1 MKPSSHAGPVR
12 LGIIGVGAMG
22 GHHARTVLS
31 GAVPG
36 CELAAVC
43 DGDPERLAP
52 FEGVPAFAS
61 DRELIR
67 SKTVDAVLIATPH
80 YAHTTIGIAALK
92 AGLHVLVEKPIS
104 VHVADARK
112 LIRAHTNPKQVFA
125 AMFNQRTD
133 PAFIKIRSLVQGG
146 ELGAIRR
153 IQWTITDWFRSQA
166 YYDSGGWRATW
177 AGEGGGVLL
186 NQGVHNLDLLYWI
199 FGSPARIRATCKI
212 GVHHDIE
219 VEDDVSAL
227 LEYPNGATGVVVTS
241 TGEAPGVNRL
251 EISGERGRLTYED
264 KTLTFLRNEVE
275 TRKFSDTTREAYQP
289 PNYWKVEI
297 PIDRSL
303 PRGGQHTEILRNFT
317 NAILEDEPLVAPA
330 AEGLGSVELINA
342 MLLSG
347 FEDRAVT
354 LPVSPSRY
362 SAFLERR
369 IAESR
374 VKKRVVPYHGS
385 AGNYLI

>member
-1 MKPSSHAGPVR
+1 MKSSSRTGPVR
-12 LGIIGVGAMG
+12 LGIVGVGAMG
-22 GHHARTVLS
+22 RHHAR
-31 GAVPG
+31 AVRAGEIPG

-43 DGDPERLAP
+43 DVDPSRLTP
-52 FEGVPAFAS
+52 FEGIPAFAS
-61 DRELIR
+61 DRELFR
-67 SKTVDAVLIATPH
+67 SGSIDAVLIATPH

-112 LIRAHTNPKQVFA
+112 LIAAHTNPRQVFA

-133 PAFIKIRSLVQGG
+133 PAFIKVREMVRSG

-186 NQGVHNLDLLYWI
+186 NQGVHNLDLLHWI
-199 FGSPARIRATCKI
+199 FGLPARVRAHCRI
-212 GVHHDIE
+212 GAHHDIE

-227 LEYPNGATGVVVTS
+227 LEYPDGATGVIVTS
-241 TGEAPGVNRL
+241 TGEAPGLNRL
-251 EISGERGRLTYED
+251 EISGERGRLTVE
-264 KTLTFLRNEVE
+264 KRSLTFLRNEVE
-275 TRKFSDTTREAYQP
+275 TRAYSDSTHEAYCKP
-289 PNYWKVEI
+289 GHWNIEI
-297 PIDRSL
+297 PVDHSL
-303 PRGGQHTEILRNFT
+303 PVGGQHATILRNFT
-317 NAILEDEPLVAPA
+317 NAILHGEPLVAPA

-342 MLLSG
+342 ILLSS
-347 FEDRAVT
+347 FEDRT
-354 LPVSPSRY
+354 ISLPVSPTRY
-362 SAFLERR
+362 SSFLRGR

-374 VKKRVVPYHGS
+374 TKKRVVPYRGS